1 MGTNPDPRREA
12 VLNAALIQFMR
23 YGFRRTSMEDIA
35 QETGVSRAS
44 LYQHFRNKEEIF
56 RSLAERLHEQ
66 TLEAAETA
74 LKGEGRVGDRVRG
87 ALEGKV
93 VRFLDLVAE
102 SPHGAE
108 LVDESGRLCGDLAV
122 ATEERFQ
129 RLLADA
135 LRDGVR
141 NGEIDLQGAG
151 LSAPAAAELLRLAA
165 HGLKPP
171 NADSS
176 QFRRRLERL
185 VDVFFAGLGA

>member
-1 MGTNPDPRREA
+1 MGATPDPRREA
-12 VLNAALIQFMR
+12 ILNAALIQFMR

-66 TLEAAETA
+66 ALEAAETA

>member
-1 MGTNPDPRREA
+1 MAATRDPRRQA
-12 VLNAALIQFMR
+12 ILDAALGQFMR

-35 QETGVSRAS
+35 RETGVSRAS

-66 TLEAAETA
+66 TLESVEAA
-74 LKGEGRVGDRVRG
+74 LKAEGRLSDRVRG
-87 ALEGKV
+87 ALEGKL
-93 VRFLDLVAE
+93 VRFLDVVAE

-108 LVDESGRLCGDLAV
+108 LVDESGRLCGDLAA

-129 RLLADA
+129 RLLGDA
-135 LRDGVR
+135 LRDGAR
-141 NGEIDLQGAG
+141 DGEIDLQGAG

-165 HGLKPP
+165 HGLKPA
-171 NADSS
+171 NADSGL
-176 QFRRRLERL
+176 FRRRLQRL

>member
-12 VLNAALIQFMR
+12 VLDAALIQFMR

-108 LVDESGRLCGDLAV
+108 LVDESGRLCGDLAA

-165 HGLKPP
+165 HGLKHPA
-171 NADSS
+171 ADSS